1 MNNTFEIQLKI
12 NIFPEL
18 TGYTDDELKHALIFQ
33 SFDTGTGLN
42 LFQTTPELAK
52 KATILK
58 YNEVAKMYYK
68 MLQPAMEKFQI
79 PARIVC
85 LLNNTL
91 GSDDVTK
98 LKSENINYAMTFVFI
113 FNDDYSSYKLANI
126 YFGDAVA
133 RTGKWANPDQ
143 VQLMAKALGVQYYS
157 KGEIDAEQ
165 QIDLTRTEK

>member
-1 MNNTFEIQLKI
+1 MNNLIEIKLKL
-12 NIFPEL
+12 NIFPEI
-18 TGYTDDELKHALIFQ
+18 TGYTEDELKHMLIFQ

-42 LFQTTPELAK
+42 LFQTTPALAK
-52 KATILK
+52 DAIIIK
-58 YNEVAKMYYK
+58 YNEPAKLYYK
-68 MLQPAMEKFQI
+68 MLQPAMERFQI

-98 LKSENINYAMTFVFI
+98 LKSESIDYAMTFAFI

-143 VQLMAKALGVQYYS
+143 VELMAKALGVQYYS
-157 KGEIDAEQ
+157 KGETNAG
-165 QIDLTRTEK
+165 QIDLTKTQE